1 MEASK
6 KNRITIGISSIILIC
21 TITLFLLGYSSALAI
36 ESVFGI
42 PAKLTYSSTLELLHL
57 SSLVFSG
64 WLDEKNIHTFLES
77 TKNLTIATLIAGILI
92 SVVTFAT
99 KKTYKKTKE
108 NKKHQEKTEGK
119 SFLIKIIQCINKE
132 KLIFTPIF
140 IGATF
145 PAAIALIMVA
155 IIALFIT
162 IPAIGIPAAE
172 RHLQSWLIEPD
183 YCTPLINRE
192 NRIQKNKNQNK
203 NQNKDQKK
211 ITPCVSIWKNGKY
224 IAEGRYIAS
233 IGTHIAIFNPENGEV
248 LIEPIDGASIK
259 VSGEEKIN
267 QKENKKISE

>member
-6 KNRITIGISSIILIC
+6 KNRITFGISSIILIC
-21 TITLFLLGYSSALAI
+21 TIALFLLGYSSALAI

-92 SVVTFAT
+92 SAATFTT
-99 KKTYKKTKE
+99 KKIYKKTKE

-119 SFLIKIIQCINKE
+119 SFLIKITQCINKE
-132 KLIFTPIF
+132 KLIFLPIF

-145 PAAIALIMVA
+145 PAAIALIIVA

-172 RHLQSWLIEPD
+172 QHLQSWLIEPD

-192 NRIQKNKNQNK
+192 NRIQKNKN
-203 NQNKDQKK
+203 QKK

-248 LIEPIDGASIK
+248 SIEPIDGASIK

>member
-1 MEASK
+1 MEARK
-6 KNRITIGISSIILIC
+6 KTNITIGISSIILIC

-64 WLDEKNIHTFLES
+64 WLETIYSNDFLES
-77 TKNLTIATLIAGILI
+77 IKNIAIITLITGATI
-92 SVVTFAT
+92 SAAIFVIKKIYKKNKEKT
-99 KKTYKKTKE
+99 KKS
-108 NKKHQEKTEGK
+108 N
-119 SFLIKIIQCINKE
+119 FLIKTIQWINKE
-132 KLIFTPIF
+132 KLNFMPIL

-145 PAAIALIMVA
+145 PAAIVIIMVA
-155 IIALFIT
+155 IIAVFIT
-162 IPAIGIPAAE
+162 IPAIGLPAAE
-172 RHLQSWLIEPD
+172 QHLQSWLIEPD

-192 NRIQKNKNQNK
+192 NRIPKNQNK
-203 NQNKDQKK
+203 NQNKNQKK

-224 IAEGRYIAS
+224 ISEGRYIAS
-233 IGTHIAIFNPENGEV
+233 TGTHIAIFNPENGEV

-259 VSGEEKIN
+259 VSGEEEIN